1 MSTIYADTKLED
13 RWKTIR
19 TVRKTHYLASQL
31 AGALLILGLGIL
43 IGSQWFGGEA
53 YQANMFTEVLSIV
66 VTVAILDT
74 LNRYR
79 SEKRSERE
87 YQDQLVL
94 RLGSADYMTTHI
106 ALRQLR
112 DHGWLTGKA
121 SVVQRTNLFRAEL
134 RGADLWGG
142 NFAHTV
148 FEGANLQG
156 ASFRQADLTSAD
168 LRNVNLNEAHLEG
181 ANLQGANLENAYLGK
196 SGLLQANLKGAHLL
210 ATTLKEA
217 HIWQADLRGAYML
230 YANLEGAKFKDTQ
243 FDETTT
249 LPDGK
254 KWTPTTDLRRFGAIV
269 EDDDLRR

>member
-1 MSTIYADTKLED
+1 MTTLYAQTKLED

-19 TVRKTHYLASQL
+19 KVRKEHHLASKL
-31 AGALLILGLGIL
+31 AGVVLILGIGIW
-43 IGSQWFGGEA
+43 IGAQWFGGEI
-53 YQANMFTEVLSIV
+53 YQVNMFTEVLSIGI
-66 VTVAILDT
+66 TVGILDT

-79 SEKRSERE
+79 NEQRSERE
-87 YQDQLVL
+87 YQDQLLL
-94 RLGSADYMTTHI
+94 RLGSADYMTAHI

-112 DHGWLTGKA
+112 DRGWLTGKSSIA
-121 SVVQRTNLFRAEL
+121 QHANLFRAEL

-142 NFAHTV
+142 NFTHTV
-148 FEGANLQG
+148 FENANLQG
-156 ASFRQADLTSAD
+156 ASLRQADLTSAD

-196 SGLLQANLKGAHLL
+196 TGLLQANLKGANLL

-230 YANLEGAKFKDTQ
+230 YANLEGAKFKDTL

-254 KWTPTTDLRRFGAIV
+254 KWTPITDLRRFGAIV
-269 EDDDLRR
+269 EDDDLK